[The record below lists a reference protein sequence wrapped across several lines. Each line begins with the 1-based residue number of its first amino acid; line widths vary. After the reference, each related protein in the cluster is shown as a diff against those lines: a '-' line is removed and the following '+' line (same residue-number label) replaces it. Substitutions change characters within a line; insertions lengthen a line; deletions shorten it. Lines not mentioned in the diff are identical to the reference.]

1 MATSLPSTDLVTQLL
16 ELEKEAMKKF
26 KQVDKKYEMN
36 GLQKVLKLTITVVD
50 GPANYHDDKQMKPT
64 LSRRKIKQRKRR
76 DDYRRK
82 KRSEASENVVESSL
96 TLKARSSICTGN
108 STGILPIET
117 QIDYLCDSQNIVE
130 MKERMRTRANKT
142 FRPKKMKNYP
152 QIQSY
157 KPNPKHEIYCET
169 CEKLGIFNRYN
180 LLNRNRWYNKH
191 HYHHQYLKI
200 NSRGEKV
207 SFFEPGDEVCTDC
220 TEQFYGDTRF
230 YGGMHFHHYKPPDD
244 PAWESKFHHYTY
256 SEEVDGDIYLLPPT
270 DSDQVHQDTLI
281 KYSFS
286 SIPL

>member
-117 QIDYLCDSQNIVE
+117 QIDYLCDSENIVE

-142 FRPKKMKNYP
+142 VTKF
-152 QIQSY
+152 I
-157 KPNPKHEIYCET
+157 
-169 CEKLGIFNRYN
+169 
-180 LLNRNRWYNKH
+180 
-191 HYHHQYLKI
+191 KI
-200 NSRGEKV
+200 
-207 SFFEPGDEVCTDC
+207 
-220 TEQFYGDTRF
+220 
-230 YGGMHFHHYKPPDD
+230 H
-244 PAWESKFHHYTY
+244 
-256 SEEVDGDIYLLPPT
+256 
-270 DSDQVHQDTLI
+270 
-281 KYSFS
+281 
-286 SIPL
+286 